1 MELAEKIFIICKSVF
16 ESKPGVY
23 VEAGANDG
31 FRYSNTV
38 RLQNELNWN
47 GLLIEPSARAFI
59 ELLINRPDN
68 INLNYALVGNYQAN
82 TLSGTFS
89 SGSLL
94 SSAHKDLKFRD
105 IAILRHRIRGIARLR
120 KIIGLR
126 PKIFEV
132 TVPAST
138 LDALLDHSGSPH
150 VNFLSL
156 DVEGYELE
164 TLKGLSRH
172 QPDILVIETRENS
185 FTEISIL
192 LLKRGYILVGDLTTD
207 SIEVNKIEK
216 IPEHRDLIW
225 VHGKQPGLVIRVLL
239 SISNL

>member
-1 MELAEKIFIICKSVF
+1 MELAEKIFIICKSAF

-47 GLLIEPSARAFI
+47 GLLIEPSARAFD
-59 ELLINRPDN
+59 ELSINRPDN
-68 INLNYALVGNYQAN
+68 INLNYALVGNYQIKS
-82 TLSGTFS
+82 LSGTFS
-89 SGSLL
+89 SGSLQ
-94 SSAHKDLKFRD
+94 SSAHEDLKYRD
-105 IAILRHRIRGIARLR
+105 VAILRHRIRGIARLR
-120 KIIGLR
+120 KLIGLR
-126 PKIFEV
+126 PKIFESS
-132 TVPAST
+132 VPAST
-138 LDALLDHSGSPH
+138 LDALLDQSGSPH
-150 VNFLSL
+150 VNLLSL

-192 LLKRGYILVGDLTTD
+192 LLKQGYILVGDITTD
-207 SIEVNKIEK
+207 PIEVNEIEK

-225 VHGKQPGLVIRVLL
+225 VHGKQLELVSKVAL